1 MPIKNYTS
9 IVDTY
14 TSLGEIQ
21 GALAR
26 GGASKIMIDY
36 SNGKPI
42 GVVFALETALGVRAF
57 ALPANV
63 DGVLAVFKRQR
74 IPPDREQAERTAWR
88 NIRDW
93 VLAQMAF
100 IECGAV
106 KMDEVFF
113 PYITNGTKTLYQAY
127 QDGQLALPEGGGK

>member
-9 IVDTY
+9 NVDSY
-14 TSLGEIQ
+14 TSLGELQ

-26 GGASKIMIDY
+26 GGATRILINYDG
-36 SNGKPI
+36 GKPI
-42 GVVFALETALGVRAF
+42 GVMFSLQNERGIMNF

-63 DGVLAVFKRQR
+63 EGVLEVFRKQKVSANR
-74 IPPDREQAERTAWR
+74 DQAERTAWR

-100 IECGAV
+100 IESGAV
-106 KMDEVFF
+106 KMDEVFL
-113 PYITNGTKTLYQAY
+113 PYLTDGNRTIYQLYKS
-127 QDGQLALPEGGGK
+127 GQLLLPEGK

>member
-9 IVDTY
+9 EVDSFK
-14 TSLGEIQ
+14 SLGEIQ

-26 GGASKIMIDY
+26 GGANKILVDY
-36 SNGKPI
+36 EGGKPT
-42 GVVFALETALGVRAF
+42 GVTFMLQTERGAQGF
-57 ALPANV
+57 SLPANV
-63 DGVLAVFKRQR
+63 DGVVEVFRKQKVRA
-74 IPPDREQAERTAWR
+74 DRDQAERTAWR

-106 KMDEVFF
+106 KMDEVFL
-113 PYITNGTKTLYQAY
+113 PYLSDGQKTLYQLY
-127 QDGQLALPEGGGK
+127 QSGQLLLPEGK

>member
-9 IVDTY
+9 NVDSY
-14 TSLGEIQ
+14 TSLGELQ

-26 GGASKIMIDY
+26 GGASKILVDY
-36 SNGKPI
+36 EGGKPT
-42 GVVFALETALGVRAF
+42 GVTFMLQTDRGAQGF

-63 DGVLAVFKRQR
+63 DGVMEVFRRQKVR
-74 IPPDREQAERTAWR
+74 ADRDQAERTAWR

-100 IECGAV
+100 IESGAV
-106 KMDEVFF
+106 TMDEVFL
-113 PYITNGTKTLYQAY
+113 PYLSDGKKTLYQLY
-127 QDGQLALPEGGGK
+127 QSGQLLLPSAKED

>member
-9 IVDTY
+9 NVDCY
-14 TSLGEIQ
+14 TSLGELQ

-26 GGASKIMIDY
+26 GGANKILVDY
-36 SNGKPI
+36 ENGKPT
-42 GVVFALETALGVRAF
+42 GVTFMLQTVHGPQGF

-63 DGVLAVFKRQR
+63 DGVMEVFRRQKVR
-74 IPPDREQAERTAWR
+74 ADRDQAERTAWR

-100 IECGAV
+100 IESGAV
-106 KMDEVFF
+106 KMDEVFL
-113 PYITNGTKTLYQAY
+113 PYLSDGKKTLYQLY
-127 QDGQLALPEGGGK
+127 QGGQLQLPGGKVN